1 MSKEKKL
8 SKKALYSDELGKIGR
23 AAERG
28 GPVNKVQKEHGEYSE
43 QVMYANKMKN
53 MPFKKKLEELGL
65 QLTVAAATNPEL
77 GRGVVKTFTGN
88 PVTNIKDALTRQNM
102 IRQNMRSRQ
111 EALEYQIG
119 NAERKLKQWNEGRL
133 PAQKYFHPS
142 AAKAFPENAQRV
154 IEGLKV
160 LAKKENVYNQAVK
173 TANEDMALIQTNRAM
188 KKALDKVIKEES
200 RRFRLP

>member
-28 GPVNKVQKEHGEYSE
+28 GPVNKVQEKHREFSE
-43 QVMYANKMKN
+43 KQMAYNKAKN
-53 MPFKKKLEELGL
+53 QPIKQKLAGIGVGL
-65 QLTVAAATNPEL
+65 VVAAATNPQL

-88 PVTNIKDALTRQNM
+88 PVTNIKDSLTRQNM
-102 IRQNMRSRQ
+102 IRQNMRSKQ

-133 PAQKYFHPS
+133 PAQKHFHPS
-142 AAKAFPENAQRV
+142 AAKTFPENAQRV

>member
-88 PVTNIKDALTRQNM
+88 PVTNIKDSLTRQNM
-102 IRQNMRSRQ
+102 IRQNMR
-111 EALEYQIG
+111 
-119 NAERKLKQWNEGRL
+119 EG
-133 PAQKYFHPS
+133 KEFTS
-142 AAKAFPENAQRV
+142 AAKRDADFNVQLHESGKYPSGMASHPAMQARSKYLYENQ
-154 IEGLKV
+154 KV
-160 LAKKENVYNQAVK
+160 WTEAAKKENIYKNAV
-173 TANEDMALIQTNRAM
+173 TAANEDIALIQTNRIMQQAL
-188 KKALDKVIKEES
+188 KKEIKLAIKYS
-200 RRFRLP
+200 KR

>member
-65 QLTVAAATNPEL
+65 QLTVAAATNPQL

-102 IRQNMRSRQ
+102 IRQNM
-111 EALEYQIG
+111 
-119 NAERKLKQWNEGRL
+119 KQGKE
-133 PAQKYFHPS
+133 FTS
-142 AAKAFPENAQRV
+142 AAKADADYNVKYYESFNFPPSMTSHPAMQAKSKYIYENQ
-154 IEGLKV
+154 KV
-160 LAKKENVYNQAVK
+160 WTEAAKKENIYKNAV
-173 TANEDMALIQTNRAM
+173 TAANEDMALIQTNRIMQQAL
-188 KKALDKVIKEES
+188 KKEIKLAIKQS
-200 RRFRLP
+200 KR

>member
-65 QLTVAAATNPEL
+65 QLTVAAATNPQL

-88 PVTNIKDALTRQNM
+88 PVTNIKDSLTRQNM
-102 IRQNMRSRQ
+102 IRQNMR
-111 EALEYQIG
+111 
-119 NAERKLKQWNEGRL
+119 EG
-133 PAQKYFHPS
+133 KEFTS
-142 AAKAFPENAQRV
+142 AAKRDADFNVQLHESGKYPASHPSMQARSKYVYENQ
-154 IEGLKV
+154 KV
-160 LAKKENVYNQAVK
+160 WTEAAKKENIYKNAV
-173 TANEDMALIQTNRAM
+173 TAANEDMALIQTNRIMQQAL
-188 KKALDKVIKEES
+188 KKEIKLAIKYS
-200 RRFRLP
+200 KR